1 MLKIIIP
8 LLVLL
13 ILYFAFRAKKGMAAI
28 DNIYGK
34 ENLKNMEEIRIR
46 TQQKLNENKIRKY

>member
-8 LLVLL
+8 LLLLL
-13 ILYFAFRAKKGMAAI
+13 IIYFAFRAKRGMAAI

-46 TQQKLNENKIRKY
+46 AQQKLNANKIRKH